1 MICLAAQTA
10 PFVVAEHKAEPLRDS
25 FLQPLDIVILKFDEQ
40 SAISTHEVIVMLPRI
55 WGSYRVWLF
64 QNDWLRQAAVDKQL
78 QRPIYRC
85 VADS

>member
-1 MICLAAQTA
+1 M
-10 PFVVAEHKAEPLRDS
+10 VAEHKAEPLRDS

-40 SAISTHEVIVMLPRI
+40 SAISTHEVIVMLPRNMGLI
-55 WGSYRVWLF
+55 PRLVVSETTG
-64 QNDWLRQAAVDKQL
+64 LRQAAVDKQL